1 MLWNT
6 AFQPKAFQE
15 DAFQIEPFVPG
26 FPVEPDRFA
35 YTIPEYRFVSVPFQP
50 IHEYDGGLGRAVSVS
65 VEIRVATV
73 PAEATNA
80 TVPDEGGRIVIV
92 SVEYRTVTVTP
103 FEPQTTPERSATVSY
118 ENRTV
123 YVESV

>member
-1 MLWNT
+1 MWLT
-6 AFQPKAFQE
+6 AFQPKSFQE
-15 DAFQIEPFVPG
+15 DAFQIEQFVPG

-50 IHEYDGGLGRAVSVS
+50 IHEYDDGLGRAVSVS
-65 VEIRVATV
+65 VEIRVAVV

-80 TVPDEGGRIVIV
+80 TVPEEGGRIVMV
-92 SVEYRTVTVTP
+92 STENRVATVDP
-103 FEPQTTPERSATVSY
+103 FEPQTTPERSASVSY

-123 YVESV
+123 IVDNV